1 MHCNARWAEGGGI
14 DQAWA
19 RSTLAARHHQLAL
32 NYFSAPP
39 AGCKIISRKMQLV
52 QDYLKSTT
60 GALVKVTIASPL
72 VPPNHQSVLKGDWIF
87 NIHQRV
93 QLHHHPDTTADTTFT
108 NLPNSWLVSMMV
120 TRWPCW
126 WGCRWPDRAP
136 RSCIFSCVCCVCVW
150 ACRWP
155 GTKTATWPGTREL
168 YFCVCVFVFVCSGS
182 IQQGLCLC
190 VCVWRRAAVNMQF
203 SNSRGGDWS
212 RCNGT
217 DGDSS

>member
-1 MHCNARWAEGGGI
+1 MHCNASSAMHCNARWAEGGGI

-93 QLHHHPDTTADTTFT
+93 QLHHHPDTRYNGWHHFHQFPQQLAGDHAGDQ
-108 NLPNSWLVSMMV
+108 VSMPV
-120 TRWPCW
+120 TRHQDCDLTVHP
-126 WGCRWPDRAP
+126 GVV
-136 RSCIFSCVCCVCVW
+136 FSRVCVCFVFACVW
-150 ACRWP
+150 R
-155 GTKTATWPGTREL
+155 
-168 YFCVCVFVFVCSGS
+168 S
-182 IQQGLCLC
+182 LCLC
-190 VCVWRRAAVNMQF
+190 VCVWRRV
-203 SNSRGGDWS
+203 
-212 RCNGT
+212 
-217 DGDSS
+217 SSEYAIL

>member
-1 MHCNARWAEGGGI
+1 MHCNASSAMLASQRSQCNALQCKVSWEGGGI

-60 GALVKVTIASPL
+60 GALVQATIASPL
-72 VPPNHQSVLKGDWIF
+72 VPPNHQFVLKEEWIF
-87 NIHQRV
+87 SIHWKV
-93 QLHHHPDTTADTTFT
+93 ELHHHQNYQIQGLTPLSPISPTIG
-108 NLPNSWLVSMMV
+108 W
-120 TRWPCW
+120 
-126 WGCRWPDRAP
+126 
-136 RSCIFSCVCCVCVW
+136 W

-155 GTKTATWPGTREL
+155 GTKHATWPGTQEL
-168 YFCVCVFVFVCSGS
+168 YFLVCVLCLCFVFACVWRS
-182 IQQGLCLC
+182 LCLC

>member
-1 MHCNARWAEGGGI
+1 MHCNVVSVMHCNAGWAEGGGI

-60 GALVKVTIASPL
+60 GALVQATIASPL

-87 NIHQRV
+87 NIHRKV
-93 QLHHHPDTTADTTFT
+93 QLHHHQNNQIQLLTPLSPISPTIG
-108 NLPNSWLVSMMV
+108 
-120 TRWPCW
+120 RWSCW
-126 WGCRWPDRAP
+126 WPSDQAPSMRPDRAP
-136 RSCIFSCVCCVCVW
+136 GSCIFACV
-150 ACRWP
+150 
-155 GTKTATWPGTREL
+155 
-168 YFCVCVFVFVCSGS
+168 FCVFWHVCGS

-190 VCVWRRAAVNMQF
+190 VCVWRR
-203 SNSRGGDWS
+203 G
-212 RCNGT
+212 
-217 DGDSS
+217 SSEYAIL

>member
-1 MHCNARWAEGGGI
+1 MQCNAVSAMHCNAGWAEGGGI

-60 GALVKVTIASPL
+60 GALVQATIASPL

-87 NIHQRV
+87 NIHRKV
-93 QLHHHPDTTADTTFT
+93 QLHQIPDTTADTTFT
-108 NLPNSWLVSMMV
+108 NLPNNWLVRMLV
-120 TRWPCW
+120 TKWPCW
-126 WGCRWPDRAP
+126 WG
-136 RSCIFSCVCCVCVW
+136 
-150 ACRWP
+150 CRWP

-190 VCVWRRAAVNMQF
+190 VCVWRR
-203 SNSRGGDWS
+203 G
-212 RCNGT
+212 
-217 DGDSS
+217 SSEYAIL

>member
-60 GALVKVTIASPL
+60 GALVKATIASPL

-120 TRWPCW
+120 TRWPC
-126 WGCRWPDRAP
+126 
-136 RSCIFSCVCCVCVW
+136 
-150 ACRWP
+150 RWP
-155 GTKTATWPGTREL
+155 GTKTATWPCTQEL
-168 YFCVCVFVFVCSGS
+168 YFLVCVLCLCFVFACVWRS
-182 IQQGLCLC
+182 LCLC
-190 VCVWRRAAVNMQF
+190 VCVWHRV
-203 SNSRGGDWS
+203 
-212 RCNGT
+212 
-217 DGDSS
+217 SSEYAIL